1 MNIKANF
8 VWRLAVGHLLLVVA
22 PSIARADFQISNFQL
37 WPSIDQ
43 TDIIRI
49 ITPSVAIVN
58 TADPA

>member
-1 MNIKANF
+1 MNIKASLF
-8 VWRLAVGHLLLVVA
+8 WRLALGHLLLLVA
-22 PSIARADFQISNFQL
+22 PSIAHADFQISNFQL